1 MLRDPRPAQKATQP
15 RSQNQNQKGR
25 FQVVKLEQRIAP
37 SGSKFHD
44 NNGNHYGQ
52 NK

>member
-15 RSQNQNQKGR
+15 RSPNQKGR

-37 SGSKFHD
+37 SSSKKFHD
-44 NNGNHYGQ
+44 NGNHYGQ